1 MLAGAAAAAREQAAE
16 APLAQGAAHAAR
28 AARLQR
34 LQAAHGSGALDE
46 GRRGGA
52 EPGDSRDE
60 LQGAEVRAQLAALA
74 RISSGLAGGLGPSAG
89 GGAPASAL
97 GAALGPPVG
106 SGSLSLAELE
116 QLAEDRRATRAA
128 ALECQLELMVARGS
142 LAGEVRLAA
151 LVELKKV
158 RLRAL
163 RAKVRREVQLEHW
176 AAAEGQVDRAFH
188 PGSFRRAPPK
198 PLPLEHTPIGNTQVT
213 LAQMKAIR
221 EVADAAAAATKS
233 SHLKQKEAVAAAA
246 QQARIR
252 ELQRLAREAK
262 RKQREDFE
270 RVRVLCQARMEV
282 IQARRAFLH
291 QLCDHRPQMQKLVF
305 AAAQKRHRQ
314 RNDAVMQWH
323 GRERRRKIRMAN
335 ARIMALKDNNIEEY
349 LRMARETKNDR
360 IHTLL
365 NKTDGILVELGMK
378 ISEQRET
385 TGVAVDYDEEG
396 LNFQR
401 DVRED
406 REIGQAIVEGQ
417 QKYNALV
424 HTNVEQVQE
433 QPSNLQVGK
442 LRPYQL
448 GGLQWMSSL
457 YLNGMNG
464 ILADEMGLGKTIQ
477 TISLVAWLM
486 EAKQECGPH
495 LIIAPKAVLSNWVKE
510 FAKWLPQAETV
521 LYDGKPDERKLIRD
535 TRLVDMRFNVML
547 THYDMIIRDKTA
559 LIKHRWTYIIVDEGH
574 RLKNKDSKLADV
586 LQNMF
591 SCRFRLL
598 LTGTPI
604 QNNLKELWSLLN
616 FVLPKVF
623 NSSETFDEW
632 FAAPFRGVGEDALTL
647 KEEEELLIIHRL
659 HQVIRPFLL
668 RRKKSEVEKDLPSKT
683 EEILKCDMSAWQ
695 RRYYKQ
701 ITDVG
706 KVNLEFAKSRSLMN
720 SAMQL
725 RKVCIHP
732 YLFLQDSIYE
742 PEDPTELIRA
752 SGKFELL
759 DRILPKLKA
768 SGHRVLLFSQ
778 MTRAMDIIEDY
789 LISKNLK
796 YLRLDGVTKTDDR
809 PRMIAEFNAPD
820 SDVFIFILSTR
831 AGGLGLNLQTADTVV
846 MFDSDWN
853 PQMDRQAEDRAHR
866 IGQRREVKVFVMVT
880 VGTIEEAILERAREK
895 SHIDNKVIQAGMFNQ
910 SSSHR
915 DRQSVLQDILR
926 QGVKALGKG
935 VPTESEINRLIARN
949 DDEFEL
955 FEKMDREAYQPD
967 VPRLMQEEE
976 VPEWAKE
983 EPEEEEPRNDQ
994 EGAEDQPLKPRRAR
1008 AKTVSYAEA
1017 LTDHMFLKLVD
1028 AGADLHELNEW
1039 EERKLAQRK
1048 RKLGQDEDRGQRSK
1062 RRGV

>member
-1 MLAGAAAAAREQAAE
+1 MLGTALG
-16 APLAQGAAHAAR
+16 PL
-28 AARLQR
+28 
-34 LQAAHGSGALDE
+34 
-46 GRRGGA
+46 A
-52 EPGDSRDE
+52 EPGALGVAE
-60 LQGAEVRAQLAALA
+60 LERLSEERQEA
-74 RISSGLAGGLGPSAG
+74 R
-89 GGAPASAL
+89 ASAL
-97 GAALGPPVG
+97 VV
-106 SGSLSLAELE
+106 
-116 QLAEDRRATRAA
+116 
-128 ALECQLELMVARGS
+128 QLEKMVAQGG

-151 LVELKKV
+151 LVELKKL

-163 RAKVRREVQLEHW
+163 RVQVRREIQLERW
-176 AAAEGQVDRAFH
+176 AAAECRADRSFH
-188 PGSFRRAPPK
+188 PGSFRRSAPK
-198 PLPLEHTPIGNTQVT
+198 PLPLEHIPIGNTQVT
-213 LAQMKAIR
+213 RAQLKAIK

-233 SHLKQKEAVAAAA
+233 SHLKQKEAMAQAA
-246 QQARIR
+246 QEARIR
-252 ELQRLAREAK
+252 ELQRLAKEAK

-270 RVRVLCQARMEV
+270 RVRVLYQARLEV
-282 IQARRAFLH
+282 IQARRTFLH
-291 QLCDHRPQMQKLVF
+291 NLCDHRPLLQKQVF
-305 AAAQKRHRQ
+305 AVTTKRQRQ
-314 RNDAVMQWH
+314 RNDAVIAWH
-323 GRERRRKIRMAN
+323 GRERRRKIREAN

-378 ISEQRET
+378 IAEQRET
-385 TGVAVDYDEEG
+385 TGVAVELDEDD
-396 LNFQR
+396 LNFQQ

-424 HTNVEQVQE
+424 HTNVEQLQE
-433 QPSNLQVGK
+433 QPSILQVGK

-448 GGLQWMSSL
+448 GGLQWMASL
-457 YLNGMNG
+457 FLSGMNG

-486 EAKQECGPH
+486 ESKQEFGPH

-510 FAKWLPQAETV
+510 FAKWLPQAEAV
-521 LYDGKPDERKLIRD
+521 LYDGKPEERKIIRD
-535 TRLVDMRFNVML
+535 TKLVDMRFNVML
-547 THYDMIIRDKTA
+547 THYDMILRDKTS

-586 LQNMF
+586 LQNMYD
-591 SCRFRLL
+591 CRCRLL

-623 NSSETFDEW
+623 NSSDTFDEW
-632 FAAPFRGVGEDALTL
+632 FAAPFRGVGEDALAL

-695 RRYYKQ
+695 KRYYKQ
-701 ITDVG
+701 ITDDG

-742 PEDPTELIRA
+742 PEDPSELIRA

-759 DRILPKLKA
+759 DRILPKLQA

-789 LISKNLK
+789 LVSKNFK
-796 YLRLDGVTKTDDR
+796 YLRLDGVTKTEDR
-809 PRMIAEFNAPD
+809 PRMINDFNAPD
-820 SDVFIFILSTR
+820 SEYFIFILSTR

-915 DRQSVLQDILR
+915 DRQSLLQDILR
-926 QGVKALGKG
+926 QGVKAVGKG
-935 VPTESEINRLIARN
+935 VPTESEINRLIARD
-949 DDEFEL
+949 DDEYEF
-955 FEKMDREAYQPD
+955 FEKMDKEAYQQD

-983 EPEEEEPRNDQ
+983 EPEEEENEKEKDD
-994 EGAEDQPLKPRRAR
+994 EPLKPRRAR
-1008 AKTVSYAEA
+1008 TKTVSYAEA

-1028 AGADLHELNEW
+1028 GGAGLEELNEW
-1039 EERKLAQRK
+1039 EERKLALRK
-1048 RKLGQDEDRGQRSK
+1048 RKSDHENGGKRSK
-1062 RRGV
+1062 RRGGD

>member
-1 MLAGAAAAAREQAAE
+1 MASFCFRWEAMAQAAQE
-16 APLAQGAAHAAR
+16 
-28 AARLQR
+28 
-34 LQAAHGSGALDE
+34 
-46 GRRGGA
+46 
-52 EPGDSRDE
+52 
-60 LQGAEVRAQLAALA
+60 
-74 RISSGLAGGLGPSAG
+74 
-89 GGAPASAL
+89 
-97 GAALGPPVG
+97 
-106 SGSLSLAELE
+106 
-116 QLAEDRRATRAA
+116 
-128 ALECQLELMVARGS
+128 
-142 LAGEVRLAA
+142 
-151 LVELKKV
+151 
-158 RLRAL
+158 
-163 RAKVRREVQLEHW
+163 
-176 AAAEGQVDRAFH
+176 
-188 PGSFRRAPPK
+188 
-198 PLPLEHTPIGNTQVT
+198 
-213 LAQMKAIR
+213 
-221 EVADAAAAATKS
+221 
-233 SHLKQKEAVAAAA
+233 
-246 QQARIR
+246 ARIR
-252 ELQRLAREAK
+252 ELQRLAKEAK

-270 RVRVLCQARMEV
+270 RVRVLYQARLEV
-282 IQARRAFLH
+282 IQARRTFLH
-291 QLCDHRPQMQKLVF
+291 NLCDHRPLLQKQVF
-305 AAAQKRHRQ
+305 AVTTKRQRQ
-314 RNDAVMQWH
+314 RNDAVIAWH
-323 GRERRRKIRMAN
+323 GRERRRKIREAN

-349 LRMARETKNDR
+349 LRMALETKNDR

-378 ISEQRET
+378 IAEQRET
-385 TGVAVDYDEEG
+385 TGVAVDYDEDD
-396 LNFQR
+396 LNFQQ

-486 EAKQECGPH
+486 ESKQEFGPH

-510 FAKWLPQAETV
+510 FAKWLPQAEAV
-521 LYDGKPDERKLIRD
+521 LYDGKPEERKIIRD
-535 TRLVDMRFNVML
+535 TKLVDMRFNVML
-547 THYDMIIRDKTA
+547 THCDMILRDKTS

-586 LQNMF
+586 LQNMYD
-591 SCRFRLL
+591 CRCRLL

-623 NSSETFDEW
+623 NSSDTFDEW
-632 FAAPFRGVGEDALTL
+632 FAAPFRGVGEDALSL
-647 KEEEELLIIHRL
+647 KEE
-659 HQVIRPFLL
+659 
-668 RRKKSEVEKDLPSKT
+668 

-789 LISKNLK
+789 LVSKNFK
-796 YLRLDGVTKTDDR
+796 YLRLDGVTKTEDR
-809 PRMIAEFNAPD
+809 PRMINDFNAPD
-820 SDVFIFILSTR
+820 SEYFIFILSTR

-866 IGQRREVKVFVMVT
+866 IGQRR
-880 VGTIEEAILERAREK
+880 
-895 SHIDNKVIQAGMFNQ
+895 
-910 SSSHR
+910 
-915 DRQSVLQDILR
+915 
-926 QGVKALGKG
+926 
-935 VPTESEINRLIARN
+935 
-949 DDEFEL
+949 
-955 FEKMDREAYQPD
+955 
-967 VPRLMQEEE
+967 
-976 VPEWAKE
+976 
-983 EPEEEEPRNDQ
+983 
-994 EGAEDQPLKPRRAR
+994 
-1008 AKTVSYAEA
+1008 
-1017 LTDHMFLKLVD
+1017 
-1028 AGADLHELNEW
+1028 
-1039 EERKLAQRK
+1039 
-1048 RKLGQDEDRGQRSK
+1048 
-1062 RRGV
+1062 